1 MLNIESL
8 SYEIKKRALVKGITF
23 TLRQGELLAI
33 TGANGAGKSTLIS
46 LLNGERVPSEGKILF
61 DGKPLSSY
69 KPEELA
75 LKRATLSQQ
84 NAVNMA
90 FPVVEIVMMGRYP
103 HYRGEPKESDE
114 SAVKEA
120 MEICG
125 ISGFANRS
133 YLTLSGGEQQR
144 VQLARVLAQLWDQPG
159 ALLLLDEPVAGL
171 DLLYQQQTLAIA
183 KALTRQGF
191 MVIAVLHELNL
202 AAQYADRILMLKSGR
217 RWKDG
222 SPAEVLTPMDI
233 YAVFGLETQVFMNPK
248 TLIPYVIPKEIKL
261 NATHFNSAL
270 PSNPENMTLKE
281 RYESFKLQHPQ
292 KRIRD
297 IAREFNVSEAELLM
311 TGLGAHVILLRP
323 EMESI
328 LQATET
334 LGRVM
339 ALTRNEHCVHERK
352 GIYQNFSVT
361 PHAALFLGEDID
373 LRLFL
378 NQWKLAFAVDDNG
391 RRSLQFFDGN
401 GIALHKIYITDESE
415 DMAYE
420 ELVEAFR
427 AAQQDEV
434 ALEKQVVRTRPEKPD
449 QEIDLSG
456 FQSSWETMQDTHE
469 FYGLLHRFG
478 VSRTQALR
486 LAPDNR
492 AKLIDF
498 NTFKQVIA
506 NCAATETPI
515 MAFTSN
521 HGCVQIHTG
530 LVKNLVD
537 AGKWYNV
544 IDPDFNLHLNEDA
557 VASVWRVVKPS
568 SDGDIHS
575 MELFDASG
583 ELILQIFG
591 KRKPGIPELQTW
603 RDALYKNVQIPA

>member
-23 TLRQGELLAI
+23 TLRKGELLAI

-61 DGKPLSSY
+61 NGKLLSSY

-75 LKRATLSQQ
+75 IKRATLSQH

-90 FPVVEIVMMGRYP
+90 FPVQEIVMMGRYP
-103 HYRGEPKESDE
+103 HYRGEPKAADQ

-120 MEICG
+120 MDICG
-125 ISGFANRS
+125 ISPFAERS
-133 YLTLSGGEQQR
+133 YLSLSGGEQQR

-183 KALTRQGF
+183 RALTRQGF

-233 YAVFGLETQVFMNPK
+233 YAVFGLETQVLMNPK
-248 TLIPYVIPKEIKL
+248 TLTPYVIPKEIKL

-270 PSNPENMTLKE
+270 PTNHENMTLKE
-281 RYESFKLQHPQ
+281 RYENFKLQHPQ

-297 IAREFNVSEAELLM
+297 VARELNVSEAELLM
-311 TGLGAHVILLRP
+311 TGLGEHVILLRP
-323 EMESI
+323 EMENI
-328 LQATET
+328 LRAVET

-352 GIYQNFSVT
+352 GVYQHFSVT

-378 NQWKLAFAVDDNG
+378 QQWKLAFAVDDNG
-391 RRSLQFFDGN
+391 RRSLQFFNGN
-401 GIALHKIYITDESE
+401 GLALHKIYMTNESE
-415 DMAYE
+415 ELAYE
-420 ELVEAFR
+420 ELVAAFR
-427 AAQQDEV
+427 ADQQEEMT
-434 ALEKQVVRTRPEKPD
+434 LEKQAARVRPEKPD
-449 QEIDLSG
+449 QEIDHKA
-456 FQSSWETMQDTHE
+456 FQGAWEAMQDTHE
-469 FYGLLHRFG
+469 FYGLLQRFG
-478 VSRTQALR
+478 LSRTQALR
-486 LAPDNR
+486 LAPEGR
-492 AKLIDF
+492 AKLMDVPS
-498 NTFKQVIA
+498 FKQVIA
-506 NCAATETPI
+506 DCAKLEIPI
-515 MAFTSN
+515 MAFTAN
-521 HGCVQIHTG
+521 PGCVQIHTG

-544 IDPDFNLHLNEDA
+544 LDPDFNLHLNEEA
-557 VASVWRVVKPS
+557 IAGVWQVVKPS
-568 SDGDIHS
+568 ADGDIHS
-575 MELFDASG
+575 LELFDASG
-583 ELILQIFG
+583 ELVLQLFG
-591 KRKPGIPELQTW
+591 KRKPGIPEIQNW
-603 RDALYKNVQIPA
+603 RDVLHQHLKVQA